1 MKLNKFN
8 RDQIITAAILA
19 LNTKRDPQGQRNQVA
34 VSMFQEW
41 HRAWMPSFVRQL
53 WDDVAGFGFL
63 DTREDNVDFGPLS
76 DSWRSDSPEVTYC
89 RSFDEAF
96 NPIIEILS
104 NGKGKRIRQKTWD
117 NAKCPDNV
125 RDYLLQWYAQEAKFD
140 QACKEVRTAVASA
153 TTVKSLVEKYPDL
166 SPYVPQE
173 AGRQM
178 ALATNLD
185 TFRALVHP

>member
-8 RDQIITAAILA
+8 RDQIIAAATLA
-19 LNTKRDPQGQRNQVA
+19 LNVKRDPQGQRNQVA
-34 VSMFQEW
+34 IAMFNAW
-41 HRAWMPSFVRQL
+41 HFAWLPTFIRPV
-53 WDDVAGFGFL
+53 WDGEVGRTFL
-63 DTREDNVDFGPLS
+63 DTREDNVDFGALS
-76 DSWRSDSPEVTYC
+76 GNWRSVSPEVTYC
-89 RSFDEAF
+89 RTFDETF
-96 NPIIEILS
+96 EPIIEILS

-153 TTVKSLVEKYPDL
+153 TTVKSLLEKYPDL
-166 SPYVPQE
+166 APYVPQE

-178 ALATNLD
+178 ALATSLD